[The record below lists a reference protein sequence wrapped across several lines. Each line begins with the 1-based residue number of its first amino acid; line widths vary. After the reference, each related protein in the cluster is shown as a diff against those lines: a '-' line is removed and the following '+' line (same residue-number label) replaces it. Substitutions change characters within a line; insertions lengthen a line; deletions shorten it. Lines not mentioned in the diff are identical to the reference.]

1 MSKKKFLNKK
11 GMRGSNNTEPKVIN
25 INVATTDHDRQE
37 KKSFF
42 QKWFRWDRLS
52 AIAAIISAI
61 VALIMV
67 LPPIG
72 KARAIASINKSIEQI
87 EQNFHPENISISYSS
102 SPDIQMVKDFQIRS
116 LNLVTYWKVVRD
128 MKPASYFKDFD
139 SEDICSAIKSHC
151 KNIENL
157 NHEVL
162 EVFKKVYAI
171 QNYGLSH
178 NIPLYDANQARIV
191 VLFDKI
197 EKLDTSTTTLS
208 ENILKRFEKLQMKYG
223 NIDFK
228 DLPSK
233 KLLPILKDVNKTYKL
248 DDYEFIDEVFQF
260 LVEQNSMFMTYL
272 NTKR

>member
-1 MSKKKFLNKK
+1 
-11 GMRGSNNTEPKVIN
+11 MRGSNNTEPKVIN

-102 SPDIQMVKDFQIRS
+102 SPDIQLVKDFQIRS
-116 LNLVTYWKVVRD
+116 LNLVTYWKAVRD

-157 NHEVL
+157 HHEMP
-162 EVFKKVYAI
+162 EVFKEIYAL

-178 NIPLYDANQARIV
+178 NIPLYDPNKARIV
-191 VLFDKI
+191 VIIDKSEKLGTSVKI
-197 EKLDTSTTTLS
+197 EF
-208 ENILKRFEKLQMKYG
+208 ENISKRLQKLQMKYG
-223 NIDFK
+223 NIDVK

-233 KLLPILKDVNKTYKL
+233 DLLPILKGVNKTYKL
-248 DDYEFIDEVFQF
+248 DDYELIDEVFQY
-260 LVEQNSMFMTYL
+260 LVEQNSMYMTYL